1 MAKFAQDLK
10 DRFLRLV
17 EAITSCKSAKEG
29 FMEREKTIRKVNGE
43 EPHLKTVQRA
53 VKGPTK
59 PPVTKGAHPQTG
71 RYCFL
76 WNYIVFICGLRPS
89 PTVH

>member
-17 EAITSCKSAKEG
+17 EAITSCKSAKD
-29 FMEREKTIRKVNGE
+29 GE
-43 EPHLKTVQRA
+43 EPHLQTVQRA

-71 RYCFL
+71 
-76 WNYIVFICGLRPS
+76 
-89 PTVH
+89 

>member
-17 EAITSCKSAKEG
+17 EAITSCKSAKD
-29 FMEREKTIRKVNGE
+29 VE

-53 VKGPTK
+53 VKGPTR

-71 RYCFL
+71 
-76 WNYIVFICGLRPS
+76 
-89 PTVH
+89 

>member
-17 EAITSCKSAKEG
+17 EAITSCKSAKD
-29 FMEREKTIRKVNGE
+29 VE

-53 VKGPTK
+53 VKGPTR
-59 PPVTKGAHPQTG
+59 PPVTKDCYQVDIAFFGIISSL
-71 RYCFL
+71 F
-76 WNYIVFICGLRPS
+76 VD
-89 PTVH
+89 